1 MSIRRLWLRATAAGR
16 PGATAAVRKET
27 QPLKPALHLVGRATH
42 IVGRAFDIVV
52 DTGAFAATWLV
63 AAMALTIG
71 LEVLMRRVFNNSL
84 PWVIQIN
91 EYFVMAI
98 PFLAGAWL
106 LKHDGHTRLTL
117 IMERVSPRKANL
129 MRVGTSV
136 LAAAICAVLVWKTGS
151 RVWEGF
157 EADTIIRGDSF
168 NIHQWRVWWVLP
180 FGFALLGIQ
189 FLRDAYSSYS
199 ERNRVEGP
207 VVSPS
212 EFAEI

>member
-1 MSIRRLWLRATAAGR
+1 MKRAPQLA
-16 PGATAAVRKET
+16 
-27 QPLKPALHLVGRATH
+27 
-42 IVGRAFDIVV
+42 GRAFDFVV
-52 DTGAFAATWLV
+52 DAGAFVATWLV
-63 AAMALTIG
+63 AVMALTIG

-117 IMERVSPRKANL
+117 IMERVSPQKANF
-129 MRVGTSV
+129 MRVGTSI

-157 EADTIIRGDSF
+157 AEDTIIRGDSF
-168 NIHQWRVWWVLP
+168 NIHQWKIWWVLP
-180 FGFALLGIQ
+180 FGFATLCIQ
-189 FLRDAYSSYS
+189 FLREAYSGLRNPIRDTS
-199 ERNRVEGP
+199 EVA
-207 VVSPS
+207 SPS